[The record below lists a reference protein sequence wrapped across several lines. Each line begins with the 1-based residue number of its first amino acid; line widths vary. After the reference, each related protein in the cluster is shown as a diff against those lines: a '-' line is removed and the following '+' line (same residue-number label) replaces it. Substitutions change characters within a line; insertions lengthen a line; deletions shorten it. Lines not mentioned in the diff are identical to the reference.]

1 MFSNSNPSSPQP
13 RRKEPS
19 QHVPMMRMA
28 AAASSPPGQRRRQ
41 YGSSALL
48 EGLESALK
56 SLEGPAPQ
64 RRRPSMR
71 DVDQSDL
78 EAPATL
84 FLRMALKEGPGT
96 WRPAWVEVRSDGH
109 LSIFCAGAGGGT
121 TSPVPHAGPSSS
133 LFLHL
138 SAHIERLLEFM
149 PVLDEHCKAVCLRL
163 LPATTLYLASS
174 ADPHAGAHAGPSE
187 GVLHRLLACLSSHE
201 RLYGHCR
208 QQLTVHV
215 KRMLTL
221 SRLPFDAANADHRTL
236 LEQYWRATTG
246 EPLPAPTGPHWQ
258 RLGFQGDDPATDF
271 RGMGVLGL
279 HQLLYLATHHPE
291 CTPIRTCR
299 NRAHAAAAR
308 AAEAPAAAPS
318 AAAAPAAAA
327 PAGAPAAA
335 LLVPFPSERSSSA
348 PSLAEAGR
356 SGSGGSGD
364 GGSSFPL
371 AIAGINLSKLLL
383 RLLDVDDGM
392 AAANACD
399 CRWDSPLFLFLCRA
413 MLRLRMR
420 HGSAA
425 GAVPAASAAAPSAAL
440 ASLDGAD
447 AAAEAEAAVAASDT
461 VSSPANPWSS
471 ALASSRSSGE
481 VDRPTDLTLR
491 SRLASSES
499 PPRQTMTERSVFG
512 AEHRRP
518 LGEVYS
524 LLLLLI
530 HHIYAATNARSQMD
544 FPAILALAEAKLC
557 HALASADGERRPDT
571 IEQLRDAL
579 LPEL

>member
-1 MFSNSNPSSPQP
+1 
-13 RRKEPS
+13 
-19 QHVPMMRMA
+19 
-28 AAASSPPGQRRRQ
+28 
-41 YGSSALL
+41 
-48 EGLESALK
+48 
-56 SLEGPAPQ
+56 
-64 RRRPSMR
+64 MR
-71 DVDQSDL
+71 DVDQHDL
-78 EAPATL
+78 AAPATL

-279 HQLLYLATHHPE
+279 HQLLYLATQV
-291 CTPIRTCR
+291 RRCR
-299 NRAHAAAAR
+299 ADRAHAARARRQGAAY
-308 AAEAPAAAPS
+308 PARWHLLLPRL
-318 AAAAPAAAA
+318 PAL
-327 PAGAPAAA
+327 AAA

-371 AIAGINLSKLLL
+371 RSRGSTCRSCCCGCSTLTTGWRRRTRAT
-383 RLLDVDDGM
+383 
-392 AAANACD
+392 AADLAA
-399 CRWDSPLFLFLCRA
+399 LCS
-413 MLRLRMR
+413 
-420 HGSAA
+420 SAA
-425 GAVPAASAAAPSAAL
+425 RCCGCACATARCRRRPAASAAAPSAAL
-440 ASLDGAD
+440 ASLDGATRRQ
-447 AAAEAEAAVAASDT
+447 AEARSGERL

-471 ALASSRSSGE
+471 ASRRPARAARSTG
-481 VDRPTDLTLR
+481 RPT
-491 SRLASSES
+491 
-499 PPRQTMTERSVFG
+499 
-512 AEHRRP
+512 
-518 LGEVYS
+518 
-524 LLLLLI
+524 
-530 HHIYAATNARSQMD
+530 
-544 FPAILALAEAKLC
+544 
-557 HALASADGERRPDT
+557 
-571 IEQLRDAL
+571 
-579 LPEL
+579 

>member
-1 MFSNSNPSSPQP
+1 
-13 RRKEPS
+13 
-19 QHVPMMRMA
+19 
-28 AAASSPPGQRRRQ
+28 
-41 YGSSALL
+41 
-48 EGLESALK
+48 
-56 SLEGPAPQ
+56 
-64 RRRPSMR
+64 
-71 DVDQSDL
+71 
-78 EAPATL
+78 
-84 FLRMALKEGPGT
+84 
-96 WRPAWVEVRSDGH
+96 
-109 LSIFCAGAGGGT
+109 
-121 TSPVPHAGPSSS
+121 
-133 LFLHL
+133 
-138 SAHIERLLEFM
+138 M

-308 AAEAPAAAPS
+308 AAEAPRRRTFCRRHPPPPRPPARPPPRCSCPS
-318 AAAAPAAAA
+318 RANARRRRRRSPRRAAAAAAAA
-327 PAGAPAAA
+327 ATAAA
-335 LLVPFPSERSSSA
+335 ASRSRSRGSTCRSCCCGCSTSTTGWRRRTRATAAGTRRSFVPLPR
-348 PSLAEAGR
+348 
-356 SGSGGSGD
+356 D
-364 GGSSFPL
+364 
-371 AIAGINLSKLLL
+371 
-383 RLLDVDDGM
+383 
-392 AAANACD
+392 AAAAHA
-399 CRWDSPLFLFLCRA
+399 P
-413 MLRLRMR
+413 RLRR
-420 HGSAA
+420 RRRPRRLRRRAL
-425 GAVPAASAAAPSAAL
+425 AAL

-481 VDRPTDLTLR
+481 VDRPTATLR

-499 PPRQTMTERSVFG
+499 PPRATMTERSVFG

-557 HALASADGERRPDT
+557 HAGGRERRRRAAARHT
-571 IEQLRDAL
+571 IEQLRKGARTSRSSPLSPPNKSAAGALRLLAYEMTAITVALASLVAYTEVLGAQRPHRSRSGRQPRDAL
-579 LPEL
+579 QT